1 MFCYPAICRTKTK
14 FQLINI
20 VSLRF
25 QILTAGAPE
34 THKNINQR
42 QAIGGSQIK
51 NIIEE
56 LFLSGYEPLLLDKV
70 WLHVTL
76 SGSVIPD

>member
-1 MFCYPAICRTKTK
+1 MFSYPAICRTKTK

-42 QAIGGSQIK
+42 LAIGGSQIK
-51 NIIEE
+51 KH
-56 LFLSGYEPLLLDKV
+56 Y
-70 WLHVTL
+70 
-76 SGSVIPD
+76 